1 MNKEYRKYTDD
12 TYSEMLKDRNLDKPI
27 KKGYDYSKIRV
38 KNSEDW
44 HKFEFRKK
52 GNENKLSS

>member
-1 MNKEYRKYTDD
+1 MKSKYDKKD
-12 TYSEMLKDRNLDKPI
+12 NTYERMLKERNLDKPI

-44 HKFEFRKK
+44 HKFVKR
-52 GNENKLSS
+52 GNNEIRSND